1 MIDMLLTMWFATFI
15 LGVAMLKAT
24 ELDRRWKS
32 ESIWF
37 FLTYKVCPF
46 KRKFQLVELVWKVNA
61 TYSKSTLWRMPKK
74 ALIKS
79 LEADAKFM
87 AKQDDGIKNV
97 FYKQLHSAWFL
108 N

>member
-1 MIDMLLTMWFATFI
+1 MIESLLIMLFTATV
-15 LGVAMLKAT
+15 LGLAMLKAID
-24 ELDRRWKS
+24 LDEKWKS

-37 FLTYKVCPF
+37 FETYKVCPF
-46 KRKFQLVELVWKVNA
+46 KRKFQLVELVFKVNA

-79 LEADAKFM
+79 LEADVKWVS
-87 AKQDDGIKNV
+87 KQDIRMRNV
-97 FYKQLHSAWFL
+97 FHKQLHSAWFL